1 MLPRWFMRMSL
12 WARRPP
18 SAKQVKFVLVIV
30 AICFALLII
39 ERTIGWPDALTV
51 NRIRR

>member
-1 MLPRWFMRMSL
+1 MGPRWLLAMSM

-18 SAKQVKFVLVIV
+18 SAQRVKFVLVIV

-51 NRIRR
+51 NRMRR